1 MKKIIF
7 TILIFAVGYQLFFN
21 DSKSLQQGGLF
32 NNKPTLQQEI
42 QVEANQYSAGN
53 LILINKETKLQA
65 DPTNLSAIPVDLSN
79 NVRVDSE
86 YLVHHELIEQLKKMF
101 SAAAADGVNHF
112 IINSAYRSGALQQQ
126 LYDENGSAYA
136 LPSGYSE
143 HQTGLAID
151 IGSTQ
156 GTMDKAKEGKW
167 LANNAANFATRRT
180 SFFARLTQTSFS
192 FGINCPANNAA
203 DFGFILRYPENKIDV
218 TGIAFEPWHFRYVGI
233 PHSLIMEKEGLVLE
247 EYLDT
252 LREEKELTIKVD
264 GEKYFIQFMDNQ
276 DLILNSVKIPDTAKF
291 TVSGDNLGGLIITS
305 LIE

>member
-7 TILIFAVGYQLFFN
+7 TILIFAVSYKLFFN
-21 DSKSLQQGGLF
+21 DSNSLEQGGLF
-32 NNKPTLQQEI
+32 NNKPTLEQEI
-42 QVEANQYSAGN
+42 QVEADQYSTGN

-65 DPTNLSAIPVDLSN
+65 DPTNLSAIPADLSN

-86 YLVHHELIEQLKKMF
+86 YLVHNELIEQLKKMF
-101 SAAAADGVNHF
+101 SAATADGINHF
-112 IINSAYRSGALQQQ
+112 TINSAYRSGALQQQ

-156 GTMDKAKEGKW
+156 GTMDKVKEGQW
-167 LANNAANFATRRT
+167 L
-180 SFFARLTQTSFS
+180 
-192 FGINCPANNAA
+192 ANNAA

-218 TGIAFEPWHFRYVGI
+218 TGIAFEPWHFRYVGT

-247 EYLDT
+247 EYLDF
-252 LREEKELTIKVD
+252 LRAEKERTIKID
-264 GEKYFIQFMDNQ
+264 GEKYFIQYIGNQ
-276 DLILNSVKIPDTAKF
+276 DLTLNSVNIPDTEKF
-291 TVSGDNLGGLIITS
+291 TVSGDNLSGLIITS
-305 LIE
+305 LID

>member
-7 TILIFAVGYQLFFN
+7 TILIFTVGYQLFFN
-21 DSKSLQQGGLF
+21 DSNSLQQGEIF
-32 NNKPTLQQEI
+32 NNKPTLEQEI
-42 QVEANQYSAGN
+42 HVEANQYSAGN

-65 DPTNLSAIPVDLSN
+65 DPTNLSAIPGDLST

-101 SAAAADGVNHF
+101 SAAAVDGVNHF

-156 GTMDKAKEGKW
+156 GTMNKAKEGKW
-167 LANNAANFATRRT
+167 L
-180 SFFARLTQTSFS
+180 
-192 FGINCPANNAA
+192 ANNAA

-218 TGIAFEPWHFRYVGI
+218 TGISFEPWHFRYVGI
-233 PHSLIMEKEGLVLE
+233 PHSLIMAKEGLVLE

-264 GEKYFIQFMDNQ
+264 GEKYFIQFMNNQ

-291 TVSGDNLGGLIITS
+291 TLSGDNLGGLIITS
-305 LIE
+305 LID

>member
-1 MKKIIF
+1 MKEKPMKKIIF
-7 TILIFAVGYQLFFN
+7 TILIFAVCYQLFFN
-21 DSKSLQQGGLF
+21 DSNSLQQGEIF
-32 NNKPTLQQEI
+32 NNKPTLEQEI
-42 QVEANQYSAGN
+42 HVEANQYSAGN

-65 DPTNLSAIPVDLSN
+65 DPTNLSAIPADLSN

-101 SAAAADGVNHF
+101 SAAAADGINHF

-156 GTMDKAKEGKW
+156 GTMDKVKEGKW
-167 LANNAANFATRRT
+167 L
-180 SFFARLTQTSFS
+180 
-192 FGINCPANNAA
+192 ANNAA

-305 LIE
+305 LID